1 MNTGSLCETR
11 GQRIPRAVSRARH
24 KADYTALIAK
34 SDFWSFG
41 VSLFFW
47 VSGLCF
53 SALGLV
59 VSGFSFVGF
68 VFVCLDLKVSV
79 SRVRVSL
86 GDLAADI
93 SRNSEVCQFA
103 PGLHVV

>member
-24 KADYTALIAK
+24 KADYTALVAK

-68 VFVCLDLKVSV
+68 VFVFGFEGFGFKGS
-79 SRVRVSL
+79 
-86 GDLAADI
+86 G
-93 SRNSEVCQFA
+93 
-103 PGLHVV
+103 